1 MPVGEDAFDEGPPN
15 NGRFRG
21 RVVLEVFTP
30 FGVGIALEVAE
41 RLIAFL
47 CVYKQ
52 IQTTSKGNF

>member
-41 RLIAFL
+41 RLKEGGVAAGEN
-47 CVYKQ
+47 
-52 IQTTSKGNF
+52 GNGEI